1 MCGIAGVATSN
12 IDQGIDEPQL
22 RSMLGRIVHR
32 GPDDEGVYLDGFGA
46 IGVRRLSII
55 DVQGGHQPIH
65 NEDQR
70 LWVVLNGE
78 IYNFKELYDQ
88 LSSLG
93 HHFYT
98 RSDTEVIVHAFEEW
112 GDDCVDRLNGMY
124 AFAVWD
130 KEKQR
135 LFIARDRAGIKPLH
149 YCLYNGRLAFASEIK
164 ALLALPDIPRELDL
178 VSLNLYLTYEHVP
191 NPRTIFKDIYKLPPG
206 HTLAF
211 QEGQLSIRS
220 YWDFDLSQSEAPSS
234 MRVAEWQ
241 ESFSGALEQAVR
253 MEMVSDVPLGVFL
266 SGGIDSSAIAAM
278 MTRAGGEVKSF
289 SIAFENPS
297 FDESKYARTV
307 AQHLGTQHHEE
318 LLDERRMWELVPR
331 IAEVL
336 DEPLGDSS
344 FIPTYLLSEFARRY
358 VTVALGGDG
367 GDELLAGYSTIQA
380 HKLSQ
385 LYLKMPSFLRES
397 VVAPIVGKMPVSDN
411 NISLDFRIK
420 RFVEHA
426 AYPPAERHHRWLGSF
441 TPEEKS
447 LLLTSEVRQ
456 QLAQHD
462 TFDIAHELYNSC
474 TARESI
480 NKLLYLDMKLYL
492 DTDILTK
499 VDRASMASSLEARVP
514 FLNKVLLDLMARMP
528 LEFKLKGLTRKYI
541 LRESMK
547 GILPDEVINRSKK
560 GFNMP
565 VAKWIKGELR
575 GLVQDVLSETKIKR
589 EGLFNPVYIN
599 KLLDDHLS
607 NKRDNR
613 KLLWTLLVFELWH
626 DRYMA

>member
-1 MCGIAGVATSN
+1 MCGIAGVTAIN
-12 IDQGIDEPQL
+12 VDQGIDEPQL

-32 GPDDEGVYLDGFGA
+32 GPDDEGVYLDGFCA
-46 IGVRRLSII
+46 IGSRRLSII
-55 DVQGGHQPIH
+55 DVGGGHQPVH
-65 NEDQR
+65 NEDRR
-70 LWVVLNGE
+70 LWIVLNGE
-78 IYNFKELYDQ
+78 IYNYKELCDQ

-93 HHFYT
+93 HCFYT

-130 KEKQR
+130 RERQR
-135 LFIARDRAGIKPLH
+135 LFIARDRAGIKPLY
-149 YCLYNGRLAFASEIK
+149 YCFHGGRLAFASEIK
-164 ALLALPDIPRELDL
+164 ALLALADIPRELDL

-191 NPRTIFKDIYKLPPG
+191 SPRTILKGIYKLPPG
-206 HTLAF
+206 HTLVF
-211 QEGQLSIRS
+211 ESGQISVRP
-220 YWDFDLSQSEAPSS
+220 YWDFDISQSEAPSS
-234 MRVAEWQ
+234 VRAEEWQ
-241 ESFSGALEQAVR
+241 ESFFAALEQAVR

-278 MTRAGGEVKSF
+278 MTRAGGEVRSF
-289 SIAFENPS
+289 SIAFENS
-297 FDESKYARTV
+297 TFDESKYARTV
-307 AQHLGTQHHEE
+307 ARHLGTRHYEE
-318 LLDERRMWELVPR
+318 LLDERQIWELVPI
-331 IAEVL
+331 IADVL

-344 FIPTYLLSEFARRY
+344 FIPTYLLSKFTRKY

-380 HKLSQ
+380 HRLSQ
-385 LYLKMPSFLRES
+385 LYLKLPGFLRNG
-397 VVAPIVGKMPVSDN
+397 VVAPVVGRMPVSDN

-420 RFVEHA
+420 RFVEGA
-426 AYPPAERHHRWLGSF
+426 AYPPPERHHRWLGSF

-447 LLLTSEVRQ
+447 LLLTPEFRS
-456 QLAQHD
+456 QLALQD
-462 TFDIAHELYNSC
+462 TFDIAHALYDSC
-474 TARESI
+474 TARDPV
-480 NKLLYLDMKLYL
+480 NKLLYMDMKLYL

-514 FLNKVLLDLMARMP
+514 FLNKVMLDLMARMP
-528 LEFKLKGLTRKYI
+528 LELKLKGLTRKYV

-547 GILPDEVINRSKK
+547 GILPNEIIERSKK

-565 VAKWIKGELR
+565 VAKWIKGELKS
-575 GLVQDVLSETKIKR
+575 LVRDVLSESKINR
-589 EGLFNPVYIN
+589 EGLFNSGYVN
-599 KLLDDHLS
+599 KLLDDHLT

-613 KLLWTLLVFELWH
+613 KLLWTLLVFELWY